1 MSVVSLETT
10 FLVDLLNGVPEAIV
24 RAKGLEDAG
33 EPRCV
38 TPPAMAEV
46 LVGAHF
52 LGERGRSKAQDLLG
66 TLTLLEFDR
75 ESCEEAGRM
84 GADLLAQGRALGSA
98 DLFIA
103 AITKR
108 HGQRLLT
115 RDRAFAGVRGLSL
128 ETY

>member
-1 MSVVSLETT
+1 MVSLETT
-10 FLVDLLNGVPEAIV
+10 FLVDLLNGVPEAV
-24 RAKGLEDAG
+24 ARAVSLEEAV
-33 EPRCV
+33 EPKCV
-38 TPPAMAEV
+38 TPPAAAEV

-52 LGERGRSKAQDLLG
+52 IGDMQLAKAQDLLG
-66 TLTLLEFDR
+66 SLTFLEFDR
-75 ESCEEAGRM
+75 EACQEAGRM

-115 RDRAFAGVRGLSL
+115 RDRAFAEVRGLSI